1 MIRVGDGARKNV
13 GLVDSMQNHAGLRL
27 LAYLFLVI
35 FFAQALWIFPAYQ
48 KFKQEELNRLSYTGL
63 AIVETL
69 LILNSA
75 NTTPEEL
82 KSLGSTLTLNTPLK
96 GARVYDFNGTLITEF
111 GELPMRQA
119 YELQKPIE
127 EGHRIEMAWAPQD
140 AFTDYLII
148 ARLDNSYAKTA
159 VNNFLGFLLKMVF
172 SVTFVST
179 LLLMLLLR
187 NPGFRPWLQKI
198 TGIDQLKASRK
209 VR

>member
-1 MIRVGDGARKNV
+1 MIRVGDEGRKNV

-27 LAYLFLVI
+27 VGYLFFVI
-35 FFAQALWIFPAYQ
+35 FLAQALWIYPAYQ
-48 KFKQEELNRLSYTGL
+48 KFEQQELNRLGYTGL

-69 LILNSA
+69 LTLNSA
-75 NTTPEEL
+75 NITSEEL
-82 KSLGSTLTLNTPLK
+82 KSLGDTLSLNTPLK

-111 GELPMRQA
+111 GELPMHEA
-119 YELQKPIE
+119 AELQKPIE
-127 EGHRIEMAWAPQD
+127 EGNRIEMAWAPQN

-148 ARLDNSYAKTA
+148 ARLDNSYVKTA
-159 VNNFLGFLLKMVF
+159 VNNFLSFLLKMVF

-179 LLLMLLLR
+179 LLLMWLLR